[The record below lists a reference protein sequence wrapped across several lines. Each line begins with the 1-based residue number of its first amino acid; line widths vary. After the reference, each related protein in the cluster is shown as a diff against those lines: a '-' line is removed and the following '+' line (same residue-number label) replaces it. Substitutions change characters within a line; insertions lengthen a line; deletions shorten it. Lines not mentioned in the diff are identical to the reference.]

1 MVNSKLR
8 RHKVMEK
15 VIKKLFGNNL
25 PPRFKFKDTYA
36 SIEVP
41 QAYQQHM
48 PTQQQIE
55 AEFDEMIIKEEEAPT
70 VVVPT
75 EDLKIIAT
83 NLYSNVTTSN
93 IGIGTVAPGYTL
105 DVVGDINISGNL
117 YQNSNIFTSGGG
129 GGGATFPLNESGTE
143 GQTDTFY
150 LERYVTT
157 GNPAVDIV
165 FDDQEPTTTFTGTLD
180 GTATRVTG
188 TNGTGYLQLTP
199 KSNSLDNTV
208 YWQDTLPSKWTCEFE
223 WYLDPGSYGGAD
235 DSRFIF
241 YGQNPITSV
250 FPQNHGAPYVW
261 IEHYGGDTFAICD
274 GSGASLASIGI
285 TFAVRT
291 WIRFKIEFDNGVL
304 TAHAYNNQTTP
315 TTLSHD
321 FGSTFSSYYNT
332 DTYFAIGARTGGVN
346 ALQRARNFHVYEPS
360 SISTTLSNNYTID
373 NSNSSSMN
381 SLRLSDVTN
390 GLSVISNVSVGG
402 TIIASQLETNSITTN
417 NLNILLSN
425 VGIGTSSP
433 VYKLDVDGDINFT
446 GNLYQNET
454 VFSGGGDNP
463 VGSIICD
470 MTRGT
475 SSFTLSTGGNHVY
488 VFNTTFTNT
497 GSSYNTG
504 NGQFKPT
511 TAGWYLI
518 TWCIV
523 FQLNSSNA
531 NMEAFSSVHKNN
543 SFFMWGNNFHTTN
556 AHYHSTN
563 GASLVYFNGSTD
575 YAHIEFYHNSGSNA
589 TMNPNGSAFPSRFQA
604 IRLT

>member
-55 AEFDEMIIKEEEAPT
+55 AEFDEMIVKEEEAPT

-93 IGIGTVAPGYTL
+93 IGIGTVTPGYTL
-105 DVVGDINISGNL
+105 DVVGDINLSGNL

-129 GGGATFPLNESGTE
+129 GGGSTLWQESNVALTIVGTS
-143 GQTDTFY
+143 T
-150 LERYVTT
+150 L
-157 GNPAVDIV
+157 V
-165 FDDQEPTTTFTGTLD
+165 FDDQAPSTPFTGTL
-180 GTATRVTG
+180 GGNKVPTTAVRDT
-188 TNGTGYLQLTP
+188 TNGYIMLTYNTT
-199 KSNSLDNTV
+199 SIIGTV
-208 YWQDTLPSKWTCEFE
+208 YWETTLTSSWEAEFE
-223 WYLDPGSYGGAD
+223 IKVIDKTYGGAD
-235 DSRFIF
+235 DMRFIF
-241 YGQNPITSV
+241 FSENPMSSADYSLEAPFIRYEYYGSDV
-250 FPQNHGAPYVW
+250 V
-261 IEHYGGDTFAICD
+261 E
-274 GSGASLASIGI
+274 L
-285 TFAVRT
+285 
-291 WIRFKIEFDNGVL
+291 
-304 TAHAYNNQTTP
+304 
-315 TTLSHD
+315 
-321 FGSTFSSYYNT
+321 
-332 DTYFAIGARTGGVN
+332 
-346 ALQRARNFHVYEPS
+346 YEPS
-360 SISTTLSNNYTID
+360 SAGADTLIKSASWNMPMNQWLPVKITYNNGVFTSVIK
-373 NSNSSSMN
+373 NSSGSVLNTTTHDFGTKFN
-381 SLRLSDVTN
+381 SLHDVPTYVGITGRSGGVIAEDYVRNITIKATN
-390 GLSVISNVSVGG
+390 VTDETYVQNLTTTSN
-402 TIIASQLETNSITTN
+402 Q
-417 NLNILLSN
+417 
-425 VGIGTSSP
+425 VGIGKTNP
-433 VYKLDVDGDINFT
+433 AYNLDVVGDINFT
-446 GNLYQNET
+446 GDLYQNGAA
-454 VFSGGGDNP
+454 FSGP
-463 VGSIICD
+463 VGSVMCD

-475 SSFTLSTGGNHVY
+475 SSFSISNGNDYVY
-488 VFNTTFTNT
+488 IFNTTITNT
-497 GSSYNTG
+497 GSAYNTG

-523 FQLNSSNA
+523 FKLNSTNSV
-531 NMEAFSSVHKNN
+531 MEAYSSLHKNN
-543 SFFMWGNNFHTTN
+543 SFFMWGNNYHTTN